1 MSIELT
7 TGNIGMSEIFYDNY
21 IEQAV
26 DCDIT
31 LPDYCPDIMRII
43 KCTVSNSITNSKL
56 IGDRATADGNA
67 KVRIIYADEKN
78 NICCYDYDYSFSKYA
93 ELGSAFDNACLTC
106 TAKTEYVNCRA
117 VNKRRAD
124 VHGVVSIRF
133 NVAGSK
139 SSKLISDANGE
150 GVQLKRKGI
159 DIEDVVA
166 VATKNFEISQV
177 ENVGDVNGGIGK
189 VIDVYVSPILN
200 ECKIIKGKIL
210 LKGEFAVRVTYCSD
224 SAENEAC
231 VLCCNIPFNEIVE
244 ASTVTDECKIDAKM
258 HVTRVSAEPKT
269 DNDGEYRYMNINAEI
284 TAKITA
290 YAKRS
295 ISVVADAYST
305 DTEIETKYTQMEFL
319 QLCSS
324 INENF
329 VCKQS
334 LDVSSMAPKK
344 IYAFTLSEPECRYRA
359 DKEKVTVSGKV
370 PVNLIVI
377 DSEGVPVLCEREAEF
392 EYSRSVDDAKD
403 IFCTPQ
409 VSVGGCS
416 ATLSGD
422 GKVDFKAEI
431 FVNTQVFRLLN
442 EKVLTSLEVQEG
454 AGKKDKKSA
463 VIIYFCSGG
472 ESVWDIARK
481 YSTTVEDIMLENDL
495 SADYLENKRMLL
507 IPVK

>member
-67 KVRIIYADEKN
+67 KVRIIYADDKN
-78 NICCYDYDYSFSKYA
+78 NICCYDQDYPFSKYA
-93 ELGSAFDNACLTC
+93 ELGSAFDNAFLSCNT
-106 TAKTEYVNCRA
+106 KTEYVNCRA
-117 VNKRRAD
+117 VSKRRAD

-133 NVAGSK
+133 KVLGNK
-139 SSKLISDANGE
+139 SAKLISDARGE
-150 GVQLKRKGI
+150 GIQLKRKGI
-159 DIEDVVA
+159 DIDDVVA
-166 VATKNFEISQV
+166 VATKAFEISQV
-177 ENVGDVNGGIGK
+177 ENVGDANGGIGK
-189 VIDVYVSPILN
+189 VIDAYASPILN

-224 SAENEAC
+224 SAENETC

-244 ASTVTDECKIDAKM
+244 AAAVTDECKIDTKM
-258 HVTRVSAEPKT
+258 HVTRVCAEPKT

-284 TAKITA
+284 LAQITA
-290 YAKRS
+290 YSKRS
-295 ISVVADAYST
+295 ISVIADAYST
-305 DTEIETKYTQMEFL
+305 DTEIDTKYTPMEFM

-324 INENF
+324 INENII
-329 VCKQS
+329 CKQS
-334 LDVSSMAPKK
+334 LDVSSMTPKK
-344 IYAFTLSEPECRYRA
+344 LYAFTVSDPECRYRA
-359 DKEKVTVSGKV
+359 DKDKITVKGKV

-377 DSEGVPVLCEREAEF
+377 DSEGVPTLCEREAEF
-392 EYSRSVDDAKD
+392 EYSKAVDDVNEL
-403 IFCTPQ
+403 FCTPQ
-409 VSVGGCS
+409 VSVGGCTAS
-416 ATLSGD
+416 LTGD

-431 FVNTQVFRLLN
+431 FVNTQVFRN
-442 EKVLTSLEVQEG
+442 VKEKVLTSLEVQEG
-454 AGKKDKKSA
+454 VGKKDKKSA

-472 ESVWDIARK
+472 ESVWEIARK
-481 YSTTVEDIMLENDL
+481 YNTTVEEIMQENDL
-495 SADYLENKRMLL
+495 KADYLENKRMLL